1 MFGPTSLLHSR
12 NTIEYDQCIHY
23 VAHIEELEEAIQ
35 SLTNGEDYEFSFDL
49 TEYDKHYIAN
59 RLKEILGEDF
69 LLDFH

>member
-12 NTIEYDQCIHY
+12 NAIEYDQSIHY
-23 VAHIEELEEAIQ
+23 VAHMEELEEAIQ
-35 SLTNGEDYEFSFDL
+35 SLINGEDYEFSFDL

-59 RLKEILGEDF
+59 RLKGILGEDF